1 MDTLINLRTFLT
13 VVRTGSFSAASRSMN
28 TVPSVVT
35 KRINQLEHQLKVR
48 LFNRSTRKLLL
59 TDAGERYYP
68 RLLSIISEMDHAL
81 KDLASSRS
89 TLQERLRIKCPTTLT
104 IQHFGNVL
112 TSFQKANPG
121 VSLDLVLMD
130 RSVNPI
136 EEGFD
141 IAIGALPSSYA
152 DVMDVPLCPMSRIAI
167 AAPDY
172 LHRAGRP
179 EHPRDLTE
187 HDCLTFLATGTSW
200 FFDGPSGSINVD
212 VNPKVSVNDSL
223 VLMNAVENGLG
234 ISVVAK
240 HIAMPSVRRGSVVQI
255 LEDFPIPDLW
265 VKALVPQNRRSSP
278 AVQEALNWLKAAT
291 QPTAPWDREVASERD
306 SG

>member
-1 MDTLINLRTFLT
+1 MDTLNNLRTFLT
-13 VVRTGSFSAASRSMN
+13 VVRTGSFSAASRSLN
-28 TVPSVVT
+28 TVPSVVA
-35 KRINQLEHQLKVR
+35 KRINQLEHHLKVR
-48 LFNRSTRKLLL
+48 LFSRSTRKLVL
-59 TDAGERYYP
+59 TEAGERYYP
-68 RLLSIISEMDHAL
+68 RLLSIITEMDHAL

-89 TLQERLRIKCPTTLT
+89 ALQERLRIKCSTTLA
-104 IQHFGNVL
+104 IQHFGHVF

-172 LHRAGRP
+172 LARVELP
-179 EHPRDLTE
+179 QHPRDLTG

-200 FFDGPSGSINVD
+200 FFEGPSGTINVD
-212 VNPKVSVNDSL
+212 VNSKISVNDSL
-223 VLMNAVENGLG
+223 VLMDAVENGLG
-234 ISVVAK
+234 ISVVAR
-240 HIAMPSVRRGSVVQI
+240 HIAMPSIRQGKVVRI

-265 VKALVPQNRRSSP
+265 VKALVPQNRRGSP
-278 AVQEALNWLKAAT
+278 AVREVLNWLKEAS
-291 QPTAPWDREVASERD
+291 QPLAPWDRETAAHPNTV
-306 SG
+306 